1 MMRAT
6 RAIAVLHDDDH
17 SSSDHDLTI
26 NVAMSQLHLISTI
39 KKPIVVNLESSLF
52 TLFYNKVW
60 LKVFVFG

>member
-6 RAIAVLHDDDH
+6 RAIAVLHDDDY
-17 SSSDHDLTI
+17 SSSDHDITI
-26 NVAMSQLHLISTI
+26 NAAMLQLHLISKI
-39 KKPIVVNLESSLF
+39 KKLTVVNLGSSLF